1 MTTAAANLRERAR
14 EPNLRFVV
22 GGAGATIRTLE
33 GRVAL
38 ICQPE
43 PLAELG
49 ASSVD
54 TVAATRTVSS
64 LSDEALTALDAG
76 LPPVDVIVGLGG
88 GTAID
93 AAKYVAWQRELPLV
107 LLPSIVSV
115 DACVTNTVAVRT
127 GGGVEYQGFVVA
139 DAIVVDADLI
149 RRAPAK
155 LNRAGVGDLLS
166 IHTALWDWQ
175 AGDRAGR
182 STYRPEIAATAAA
195 VLDHIDD
202 MADEIGDVSPA
213 AVEAIVRGYAE
224 VNALCLDVGHSQP
237 EEGSEHYLAYRLEA
251 MTGRSFVH
259 GELVG
264 LGTVT
269 MAVAQGH
276 DPERPVRILERSQV
290 AWRPDELGLEPTVLE
305 LALAGLPVFVS
316 DQRLPYSII
325 DETDLATRAESI
337 VTAVLE
343 LADSGE
349 RA

>member
-14 EPNLRFVV
+14 RPALRFLA
-22 GGAGATIRTLE
+22 GGAGPAIRALD

-49 ASSVD
+49 GAAVGPEVVVRSVS
-54 TVAATRTVSS
+54 T
-64 LSDEALTALDAG
+64 LSEAALTDLESG
-76 LPPVDVIVGLGG
+76 LPEVDSVVGLGG
-88 GTAID
+88 GTAMD
-93 AAKYVAWQRELPLV
+93 AAKYVAWQRDLPLL

-127 GGGVEYQGFVVA
+127 GGGVEYRGFVVA
-139 DAIVVDADLI
+139 DAIVVDADLV
-149 RRAPAK
+149 RRAPAQ
-155 LNRAGVGDLLS
+155 LNRAGIGDLLS

-182 STYRPEIAATAAA
+182 SMYRPGIAAAAAA
-195 VLDHIDD
+195 VLDRIDD

-269 MAVAQGH
+269 MAIAQGH

-305 LALAGLPVFVS
+305 HALAGLPAFIGE
-316 DQRLPYSII
+316 QRLPYSVI
-325 DETDLATRAESI
+325 DETDLAARAGSI

-343 LADSGE
+343 LATSGE